1 MVPIHKVPVIVYL
14 IIRAISSIF
23 RFKRGTAMP
32 HSKLE
37 VLGKPI
43 RTNVVMAA
51 HAKRENHYAIFV
63 RN

>member
-1 MVPIHKVPVIVYL
+1 
-14 IIRAISSIF
+14 
-23 RFKRGTAMP
+23 MP

>member
-1 MVPIHKVPVIVYL
+1 
-14 IIRAISSIF
+14 
-23 RFKRGTAMP
+23 MP
-32 HSKLE
+32 HSELE
-37 VLGKPI
+37 VLGKPL

>member
-1 MVPIHKVPVIVYL
+1 MVHNILLSSNEYL
-14 IIRAISSIF
+14 CYKK
-23 RFKRGTAMP
+23 KRGTAMP
-32 HSKLE
+32 HSELE

>member
-1 MVPIHKVPVIVYL
+1 
-14 IIRAISSIF
+14 
-23 RFKRGTAMP
+23 MP
-32 HSKLE
+32 HSELE

-43 RTNVVMAA
+43 RTNVVMVA